1 MTLISG
7 NAGTLWKSVT
17 SVSNQGRMRG
27 RAKGLMRFKDLH
39 KGQRLGWGK
48 ARILFPGLGTSPVD
62 MKNKEKAKITKVDQ
76 AEYE

>member
-1 MTLISG
+1 MILG
-7 NAGTLWKSVT
+7 NAGQLWKAVT

-48 ARILFPGLGTSPVD
+48 SRILFPGLGQSPID
-62 MKNKEKAKITKVDQ
+62 MKNKCNTSVLLQFSSYSIP
-76 AEYE
+76 

>member
-1 MTLISG
+1 
-7 NAGTLWKSVT
+7 
-17 SVSNQGRMRG
+17 MRG